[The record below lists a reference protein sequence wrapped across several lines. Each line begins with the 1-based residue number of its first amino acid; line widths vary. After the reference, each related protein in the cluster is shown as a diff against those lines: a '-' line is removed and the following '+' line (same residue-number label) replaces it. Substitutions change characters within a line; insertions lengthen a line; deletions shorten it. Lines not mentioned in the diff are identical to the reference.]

1 MLLLPSGRQL
11 QKYKNSISQNPGINT
26 EVFQLMKQ
34 EVEKRKI
41 PEEGLRGGVM
51 FDEMPIQDDIQLKL
65 VDGKMKLVGLV
76 DMGQED
82 SYMRTLQKGKTS
94 ELKAISWSNYNK

>member
-41 PEEGLRGGVM
+41 PEEALRGGVM
-51 FDEMPIQDDIQLKL
+51 FDEMPIQDDIQ
-65 VDGKMKLVGLV
+65 
-76 DMGQED
+76 
-82 SYMRTLQKGKTS
+82 
-94 ELKAISWSNYNK
+94 